1 MELSNLATETK
12 NYTGAEIEAV
22 IKSASSY
29 SFERCTN
36 LMDFTKDAKLKDN
49 SQVEKSII
57 YNIIFDIYN
66 IIFNNYN
73 IILNFYKVISI
84 KHSKK

>member
-1 MELSNLATETK
+1 MKKNNLIGNNVELSNLATETK

-49 SQVEKSII
+49 SQVEKSD
-57 YNIIFDIYN
+57 FDQA
-66 IIFNNYN
+66 
-73 IILNFYKVISI
+73 L
-84 KHSKK
+84 

>member
-12 NYTGAEIEAV
+12 NYTVAEIEAV

-57 YNIIFDIYN
+57 YNIYN
-66 IIFNNYN
+66 IIF
-73 IILNFYKVISI
+73 IILYLII
-84 KHSKK
+84 II